1 MGSTHLA
8 WQGGIE
14 KRQYVV
20 PSISKPLHGLDEK
33 AGDIETS
40 SQGVD
45 LESAS
50 VTASA

>member
-1 MGSTHLA
+1 M
-8 WQGGIE
+8 E

-20 PSISKPLHGLDEK
+20 PPISKPLHGLDEK
-33 AGDIETS
+33 ASDIETG

-45 LESAS
+45 LEAAT